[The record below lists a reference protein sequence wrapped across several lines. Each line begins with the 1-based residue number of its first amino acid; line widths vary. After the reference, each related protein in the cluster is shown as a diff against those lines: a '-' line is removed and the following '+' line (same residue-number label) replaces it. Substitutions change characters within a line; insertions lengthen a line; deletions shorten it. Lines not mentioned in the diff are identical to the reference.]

1 MHAKCQ
7 LRCVRKG
14 APSLAKLLSEPGAR
28 QMHVER
34 GLSAGESD
42 AAEAGRRGTIVES
55 VQRASVRVEPVLRN
69 AGTPRTTE
77 PNPAPTGWSQRPT
90 QPTASEDPIRA
101 VHSWSVDSASVPVR
115 RAAAGEGNLL
125 AWILF
130 GFSAVA
136 LIVSFVLAVLIVLRR
151 S

>member
-1 MHAKCQ
+1 
-7 LRCVRKG
+7 VRKG

-28 QMHVER
+28 QMHVDR
-34 GLSAGESD
+34 GVSAGESD

-55 VQRASVRVEPVLRN
+55 TQRASVRVEPVLRS
-69 AGTPRTTE
+69 AGTPRAADA
-77 PNPAPTGWSQRPT
+77 PAAATGWAQ
-90 QPTASEDPIRA
+90 QPAQPSPSADPIRA
-101 VHSWSVDSASVPVR
+101 DDGWSADPAPTAAG

-136 LIVSFVLAVLIVLRR
+136 LLVSFVLAVLIVLRR